1 MGGGGCFWLISA
13 LLYGDNHPLLY
24 HPWEIS
30 LLKFVSLRFVSLRF
44 VSLRFVSLKFMS
56 LKFVSLRFVPLRFV
70 SLRFVFWESLNWL
83 ICYHLPIAFFQIKWA
98 VPWDFFH
105 LRCSANQIIWHA
117 PLSKGLKYFINLP
130 NTAELQS
137 LHGYNNCL
145 FYLYQLRPVF
155 LIF

>member
-1 MGGGGCFWLISA
+1 MFPNLKTNGGGGGCFWLISA

-44 VSLRFVSLKFMS
+44 VSLRFVSL
-56 LKFVSLRFVPLRFV
+56 
-70 SLRFVFWESLNWL
+70 RFVFWESLNWL

-105 LRCSANQIIWHA
+105 LRCSANQIVWHA

-145 FYLYQLRPVF
+145 FSLYQLRPVF